1 VGIWVMSV
9 AALLKK
15 PYVSYDGL
23 FTGTMYVLVV
33 VTFLNQSILQME
45 IGFFTLFLY
54 RLVLMV
60 AAFLF
65 VVHLAK
71 EKSLA
76 DYWEQVNV
84 KGALLFLLLWIGYG
98 VISLLWVRS
107 LMVGIKYLFLLGLG
121 ILFVFLAVFT
131 FTKVT
136 RLYWFYAIWM
146 MMTVLLLVIGLINH
160 YGQIQLP
167 TSTLYGAS
175 EHKLGFP
182 TAVFYN
188 QNDFATFLTISFFF
202 YLATAKNSKRM
213 WVKTSCLF
221 LGGLCIYI
229 ISLTESRASL
239 LAVVVGLTVY
249 LLLLLPPL
257 FKKILMGIGTA
268 GLVLGLVVMANTL
281 ADRDLDDPSSNAVRV
296 NLLKNTFHYVLDTF
310 GFGVGAGNIPFYL
323 EHEPVY
329 DTHGVFEVH
338 NWLAEIV
345 GNFGVLVLLGYI
357 TMYGYLFSSLYQF
370 YREREQ
376 HKALFEALL
385 TAIIAF
391 LVASISPSSVSN
403 LYFHWVFL
411 GFVFATVSVF
421 NHKKQQELHEKS
433 Y

>member
-1 VGIWVMSV
+1 MSV
-9 AALLKK
+9 AALLKNR
-15 PYVSYDGL
+15 YVSYEGL

-33 VTFLNQSILQME
+33 VTFLNQSILQVD

-60 AAFLF
+60 AAFFF
-65 VVHLAK
+65 VVTLAK
-71 EKSLA
+71 EKKLA
-76 DYWEQVNV
+76 DYWDQVNA
-84 KGALLFLLLWIGYG
+84 KGVLLFLMLWIGYG
-98 VISLLWVRS
+98 VVSLLWARS
-107 LMVGIKYLFLLGLG
+107 FMDGIKYLFLLGLG

-136 RLYWFYAIWM
+136 RLYGFYAIWM
-146 MMTVLLLVIGLINH
+146 IMTIILLMVGLINH
-160 YGQIQLP
+160 YGHIQLP

-175 EHKLGFP
+175 EHKLGYP

-202 YLATAKNSKRM
+202 YLAAAKNSKHM
-213 WVKTSCLF
+213 WIKTSCLF

-239 LAVVVGLTVY
+239 LAVVVGLAGYTFI
-249 LLLLLPPL
+249 LLPAL
-257 FKKILMGIGTA
+257 YKKVIIGV
-268 GLVLGLVVMANTL
+268 GLVGLGLALVMFVNMPASG
-281 ADRDLDDPSSNAVRV
+281 DDFDSSSSNVVRV
-296 NLLKNTFHYVLDTF
+296 NLLKTTFHYVLDTF
-310 GFGVGAGNIPFYL
+310 GFGVGVGNLPFYL

-329 DTHGVFEVH
+329 DTNAVFEVH
-338 NWLAEIV
+338 NWLAEII
-345 GNFGVLVLLGYI
+345 GNFGVLVLLGYL
-357 TMYGYLFSSLYQF
+357 TMYGYLFLSLYKI

-376 HKALFEALL
+376 HRALFEALM
-385 TAIIAF
+385 TALIAF

-411 GFVFATVSVF
+411 GFVIATVSVF
-421 NHKKQQELHEKS
+421 KMKEQQQIHDKP